1 MFLQIGKARSV
12 RGSHDFGGGAGEL
25 GLGCL
30 RAGPRSDSAGQAIGQ
45 EAGRMARN
53 TNPALAGNRLV
64 DQSEHG
70 TAFVKQR
77 DKRAERRATG
87 QKRTCAINGIQH
99 PEPVTA
105 GTAYAVFFTKD
116 GMLRQ
121 AFFENGAH
129 GLLGLTVCDGDGT
142 VIGFGVGAK
151 GRPEMGQ
158 DGPAGDV
165 RAGCRSVDG
174 SLQNR
179 FTHDFRLFPSLEHD
193 LRLTPVVAG
202 GIRGAMHPI
211 IVIPSRLA
219 STRLPRKALA
229 DIGGVPMIVRV
240 VRRARAAEIG
250 PVVVAAGDAEILD
263 VVRDIPGVRGVL
275 TNSALASGSD
285 RVHAALAE
293 VDPDGAH
300 DVVINLQGDLPLIE
314 PSSLT
319 AVLKPLEDPTFD
331 IGTLAAPV
339 TSEAE
344 RDASQVVKIACAFGE
359 EAVTRALYFSRLP
372 IPWGEGPHWH
382 HVGVYAWRREA
393 LGRFVALAP
402 SALERRESLEQLRA
416 LEAGMTI
423 GCARIDHA
431 PQGVD
436 TPADLEHVRGLV

>member
-1 MFLQIGKARSV
+1 
-12 RGSHDFGGGAGEL
+12 
-25 GLGCL
+25 
-30 RAGPRSDSAGQAIGQ
+30 
-45 EAGRMARN
+45 
-53 TNPALAGNRLV
+53 
-64 DQSEHG
+64 
-70 TAFVKQR
+70 
-77 DKRAERRATG
+77 
-87 QKRTCAINGIQH
+87 
-99 PEPVTA
+99 
-105 GTAYAVFFTKD
+105 
-116 GMLRQ
+116 
-121 AFFENGAH
+121 
-129 GLLGLTVCDGDGT
+129 
-142 VIGFGVGAK
+142 
-151 GRPEMGQ
+151 MGQ
-158 DGPAGDV
+158 DGLAGDIC
-165 RAGCRSVDG
+165 AGCRSVDG

-211 IVIPSRLA
+211 IVIPTRLA
-219 STRLPRKALA
+219 STRLPRKPLA

-240 VRRARAAEIG
+240 VRRALAAEIG

-263 VVRDIPGVRGVL
+263 IIRDIPGVRGVL
-275 TNSALASGSD
+275 TDSALASGSD

-293 VDPDGAH
+293 VDPNGAH

-319 AVLKPLEDPTFD
+319 AVLKPLEDPAFD

-359 EAVTRALYFSRLP
+359 DAVTRALYFSRLP

-382 HVGVYAWRREA
+382 HVGVYAWRRHA
-393 LGRFVALAP
+393 LERFVSLAP

>member
-1 MFLQIGKARSV
+1 MRVG
-12 RGSHDFGGGAGEL
+12 HDFGSRTGKF

-30 RAGPRSDSAGQAIGQ
+30 RAGTCPDGARQAIGQ
-45 EAGRMARN
+45 EAGWTVRN
-53 TNPALAGNRLV
+53 TNPAFAGNGLV
-64 DQSEHG
+64 DQAKDR
-70 TAFVKQR
+70 TALVKQR
-77 DKRAERRATG
+77 DKRAERRAAGQEGTG
-87 QKRTCAINGIQH
+87 SVDRVQH
-99 PEPVTA
+99 PEPVAA
-105 GTAYAVFFTKD
+105 GAAHAVFLAKD
-116 GMLRQ
+116 GVLRQ
-121 AFFENGAH
+121 AFFENAAH
-129 GLLGLTVCDGDGT
+129 GLFGLTVRDGDGT

-165 RAGCRSVDG
+165 RAGCRGVDG

-179 FTHDFRLFPSLEHD
+179 FTHDFRLFPSLEHG
-193 LRLTPVVAG
+193 LRLTPVLAD

-219 STRLPRKALA
+219 STRLPRKPLA

-240 VRRARAAEIG
+240 VQRALAAKIG

-263 VVRDIPGVRGVL
+263 IIRDIPGVRGVL
-275 TNSALASGSD
+275 TDSALASGSD

-293 VDPDGAH
+293 VDPEGAH
-300 DVVINLQGDLPLIE
+300 DVVINLQGDLPLID

-319 AVLKPLEDPTFD
+319 AVLKPLEDPACD

-344 RDASQVVKIACAFGE
+344 RDASQVVKIACAFGK

-393 LGRFVALAP
+393 LGRFVALKP